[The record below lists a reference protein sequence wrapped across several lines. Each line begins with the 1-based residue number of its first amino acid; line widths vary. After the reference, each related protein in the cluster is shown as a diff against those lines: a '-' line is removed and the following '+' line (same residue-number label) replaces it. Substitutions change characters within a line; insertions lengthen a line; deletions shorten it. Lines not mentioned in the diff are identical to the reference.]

1 MADYSALVVL
11 FVSLSIFVFF
21 KYCLGSPH
29 GDGLDAFRY
38 DNATRP
44 VLQHVVYDEF
54 AGSASA
60 QLQYLTR
67 LNSILSQISEHSTS
81 HRSQEI
87 SIIINN

>member
-21 KYCLGSPH
+21 KYCLGNPH

-38 DNATRP
+38 DNATRT

-60 QLQYLTR
+60 QLQFV
-67 LNSILSQISEHSTS
+67 
-81 HRSQEI
+81 
-87 SIIINN
+87 